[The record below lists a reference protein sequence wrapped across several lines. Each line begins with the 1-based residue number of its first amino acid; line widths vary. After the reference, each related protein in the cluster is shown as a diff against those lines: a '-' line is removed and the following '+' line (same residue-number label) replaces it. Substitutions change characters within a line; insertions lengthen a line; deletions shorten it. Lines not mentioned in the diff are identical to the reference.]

1 LPATLVATLKLRLRA
16 FTRTQKPQSCPS
28 RRMRPSATVLR
39 RSKDALIITIGI
51 KLQGLNEDKTLQ
63 QCDVLTGLVLTIS
76 TAPFD
81 ARQALS
87 QYRPSVR

>member
-1 LPATLVATLKLRLRA
+1 LPVAQDASVSHGAAKS
-16 FTRTQKPQSCPS
+16 Q
-28 RRMRPSATVLR
+28 
-39 RSKDALIITIGI
+39 DALIITIGI
-51 KLQGLNEDKTLQ
+51 KLQGLNQDKTLQ